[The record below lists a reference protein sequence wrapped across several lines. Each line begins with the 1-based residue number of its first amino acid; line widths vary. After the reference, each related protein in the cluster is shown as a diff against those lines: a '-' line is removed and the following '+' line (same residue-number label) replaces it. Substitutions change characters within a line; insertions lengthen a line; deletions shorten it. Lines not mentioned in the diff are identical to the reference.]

1 VGCNTFS
8 PHTRDASDA
17 YIVTP
22 NYYVKGQELFYDCP
36 PWCGDPNTGKQDACY
51 DCGGAGGVAARS
63 FHPGGVNVGLGD
75 GSTRFV
81 AETID
86 KILWRNVTTIQ
97 AGDSNAGFAN

>member
-1 VGCNTFS
+1 MI
-8 PHTRDASDA
+8 A
-17 YIVTP
+17 
-22 NYYVKGQELFYDCP
+22 
-36 PWCGDPNTGKQDACY
+36 
-51 DCGGAGGVAARS
+51 VAPRAVSARS

-86 KILWRNVTTIQ
+86 GILCRNVNDQ